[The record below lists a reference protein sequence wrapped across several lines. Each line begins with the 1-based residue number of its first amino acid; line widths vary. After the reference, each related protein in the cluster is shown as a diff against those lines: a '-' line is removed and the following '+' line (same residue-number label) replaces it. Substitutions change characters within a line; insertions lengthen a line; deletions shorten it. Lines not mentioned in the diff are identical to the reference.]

1 MGCHDI
7 YMNAASTL
15 LPISGES
22 FARLAE
28 FIKDTKIAMFTTVTS
43 DGTLHSRPLVTRE
56 VDLAHH
62 ALWFFAVTHFTH
74 AEEILDD
81 KEVAL
86 AYASPDKQGYFS
98 VSGRAHVVHDKAK
111 TEELWTPMA
120 ATRFPKG
127 VDDPGLVL
135 VRVDVGAVEYW
146 DSP

>member
-1 MGCHDI
+1 
-7 YMNAASTL
+7 MNAESTL
-15 LPISGES
+15 LPISVES
-22 FARLAE
+22 FATLAE
-28 FIKDTKIAMFTTVTS
+28 FLKDTKIAMFTMVTS

-56 VDLAHH
+56 VDLAGN
-62 ALWFFAVTHFTH
+62 ALWFFAVTNFAN
-74 AEEILDD
+74 AETILNE

-86 AYASPDKQGYFS
+86 SYASPDKKNYVS

-111 TEELWTPMA
+111 TEELWTPMP

-135 VRVDVGAVEYW
+135 LRVDVEAVEYW